1 MIQSIGIEQ
10 LPYVIEI
17 SASGLTSQ
25 QSGDA
30 GPKWKLSKGFLS
42 IRNQWLDEI
51 FTTKVEVGSSTSCLW
66 KAKLEVSLGVLTSSG
81 EFEVEIC
88 F

>member
-17 SASGLTSQ
+17 SASGLSLTSQ

-42 IRNQWLDEI
+42 IRNQWLDQI
-51 FTTKVEVGSSTSCLW
+51 FTTKVEVGSSTSCL
-66 KAKLEVSLGVLTSSG
+66 
-81 EFEVEIC
+81 
-88 F
+88 